1 MISQTL
7 VSFVSALTAL
17 IATIAG
23 PFVTLYVARTQFKA
37 TVRSGE
43 SAAMD

>member
-1 MISQTL
+1 LTGSLTDMISQTL

-23 PFVTLYVARTQFKA
+23 PFVTL
-37 TVRSGE
+37 
-43 SAAMD
+43 

>member
-1 MISQTL
+1 MISPTL

-37 TVRSGE
+37 TE
-43 SAAMD
+43 ILSAAKSGC